1 LGNSANF
8 YLNDI
13 NSWTTAKKLI
23 LKEETNFLQHYLI
36 TMNLPFLINYSIILL
51 LIPLGFFV
59 VIAIIHAM
67 FPKNVS
73 LSKVWVTIKLSLVG
87 ILLSILVQ
95 TMDVPPLLI
104 PYLQEIQ
111 GLIILVCMGNVLAY
125 LLVDLY
131 LEFRMRGEVP
141 SFLREILLMAVYLF
155 VGATGLRVIF
165 HINVSSILTATTVL
179 TAALAFA
186 LQSSLANIVSGFHI
200 QADGNFKR
208 KTWVW
213 IKDKDIYGEIV
224 NVGFRK
230 TTLKTLEQ
238 YLVSVPNSF
247 LTQNIVQT
255 IGRRGDVPTGIN
267 LKVLLPF
274 LFPPERAMTVLFN
287 TLLEEP
293 GILRD
298 PAPSI
303 RIDWF
308 MENGIQYNLRF
319 YLEDYGTILMVR
331 NRILMRVWYA
341 VTREGYSFPFPHR
354 EVVVQ
359 KAKTPFQLSDQ
370 GIQWNLRQIEFL
382 SCLTDDDLEALTK
395 RAHLR
400 VFGNSETVVQQGDG
414 GNSLFINLCG
424 ELDVSVDGRKV
435 GTLEGGDFFG
445 EMSLLTG
452 ENRRATVKAVGEV
465 WLIEIT
471 KLALDPIIHSNP
483 AIAEELS
490 VALERRMEKTREV
503 QLTPIPTSDFD
514 EPRKSILV
522 KIKKF
527 FSIP

>member
-1 LGNSANF
+1 MKM
-8 YLNDI
+8 
-13 NSWTTAKKLI
+13 KKFI
-23 LKEETNFLQHYLI
+23 SEEETNFLQYYLK
-36 TMNLPFLINYSIILL
+36 NVSLPFLISYSIILL
-51 LIPLGFFV
+51 LIPLAFFIV
-59 VIAIIHAM
+59 MAVLRAM

-73 LSKVWVTIKLSLVG
+73 VSKIWVTIKFSLIG
-87 ILLSILVQ
+87 ILFSILLQ
-95 TMDVPPLLI
+95 RMDVPPLLI

-111 GLIILVCMGNVLAY
+111 GLIILICLGNVLAY

-131 LEFRMRGEVP
+131 LEFRMKGEVP

-165 HINVSSILTATTVL
+165 QINVSSILAATTVL

-186 LQSSLANIVSGFHI
+186 LQSSLANIVSGFHV
-200 QADGNFKR
+200 QADNNFR
-208 KTWVW
+208 RRTWVW

-230 TTLKTLEQ
+230 TTLKTLEE

-247 LTQNIVQT
+247 MTQNIVQT
-255 IGRRGDVPTGIN
+255 LGNRDDRPVGIN
-267 LKVLLPF
+267 LKVLLQF
-274 LFPPERAMTVLFN
+274 SLPPERAMTVLFN

-293 GILRD
+293 GILRN
-298 PAPSI
+298 PPPSV

-331 NRILMRVWYA
+331 NRILMRVWYT
-341 VTREGYSFPFPHR
+341 VTREGYTFPFPHR
-354 EVVVQ
+354 EVIVQ
-359 KAKTPFQLSDQ
+359 KAKPPFQLSDQ
-370 GIQWNLRQIEFL
+370 GIQWNLRQIEIL
-382 SCLTDDDLEALTK
+382 SCLSDEDLEALTK
-395 RAHLR
+395 RTHLR
-400 VFGNSETVVQQGDG
+400 VFGNGETVVRQGDG

-424 ELDVSVDGRKV
+424 ELDVSVDGIKV
-435 GTLEGGDFFG
+435 AKLDGGDFFG

-465 WLIEIT
+465 WIIEIT

-483 AIAEELS
+483 SIAEKLS
-490 VALERRMEKTREV
+490 VAVERRIEKTREV
-503 QLTPIPTSDFD
+503 QLFSKTAPQVEERRD
-514 EPRKSILV
+514 KILL

-527 FSIP
+527 FNIP

>member
-1 LGNSANF
+1 M
-8 YLNDI
+8 
-13 NSWTTAKKLI
+13 
-23 LKEETNFLQHYLI
+23 QHYLKI
-36 TMNLPFLINYSIILL
+36 VNLPFLINYSIILL
-51 LIPLGFFV
+51 LVPLGFFLV
-59 VIAIIHAM
+59 MVIFHAL
-67 FPKNVS
+67 FPQYVS
-73 LSKVWVTIKLSLVG
+73 LSKAWVTIKLSLIG
-87 ILLSILVQ
+87 ILISILMQ

-111 GLIILVCMGNVLAY
+111 GLIILISLGNVLAY
-125 LLVDLY
+125 MLADLY

-155 VGATGLRVIF
+155 VGATGIRVIF
-165 HINVSSILTATTVL
+165 QINVSSILAATTVL

-200 QADGNFKR
+200 QADGNFR
-208 KTWVW
+208 RRTWVW
-213 IKDKDIYGEIV
+213 IPDKDIYGEIV

-230 TTLKTLEQ
+230 TTLKTLEK

-247 LTQNIVQT
+247 LTHNIVQT
-255 IGRRGDVPTGIN
+255 LGNRDDMPVGIN

-274 LFPPERAMTVLFN
+274 SFPPERAMTILFN

-293 GILRD
+293 GILRN
-298 PAPSI
+298 PPPSI

-331 NRILMRVWYA
+331 NRILMRVWYT

-354 EVVVQ
+354 EVIVQ
-359 KAKTPFQLSDQ
+359 KAKRPFQLSDQ

-382 SCLTDDDLEALTK
+382 SCLSDENLEALTK

-400 VFGNSETVVQQGDG
+400 VFGNGETVVRQGDA

-424 ELDVSVDGRKV
+424 ELDVSVDGTKV
-435 GTLEGGDFFG
+435 GILGGGDFFG

-452 ENRRATVKAVGEV
+452 ESRSATVKAIGEV

-490 VALERRMEKTREV
+490 IALERRMEKTREV
-503 QLTPIPTSDFD
+503 QLTPKSTSGFD
-514 EPRKSILV
+514 EPRKNILL